1 MINHDKQKALTAM
14 LKKQMHIKLLVYY
27 GKATSLPDS
36 SGSRTKKQIP
46 LFYDKPIYKSKKHEL
61 F

>member
-1 MINHDKQKALTAM
+1 MVNNKKQEALTAI
-14 LKKQMHIKLLVYY
+14 LRKQMHIKLLVYHS
-27 GKATSLPDS
+27 KPTSSPGNKGL
-36 SGSRTKKQIP
+36 TTEKQIP